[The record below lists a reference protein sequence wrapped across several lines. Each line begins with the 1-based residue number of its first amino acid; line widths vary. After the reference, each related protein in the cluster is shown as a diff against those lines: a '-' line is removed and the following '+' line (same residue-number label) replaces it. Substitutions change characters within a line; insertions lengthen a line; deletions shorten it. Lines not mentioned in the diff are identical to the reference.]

1 MRKILRVYSVLL
13 LLEIGNSEVFLFSNF
28 FLSAGVRQ
36 CASRESDAPDI
47 PCILVNSLVHERET
61 YADLPTHLLHCLP
74 WENMF
79 SFSSWPLLVDRPT
92 MRRTAMKYTHA
103 LLPYLE
109 PISYLIFMLPLIA
122 LSLAVLNL

>member
-1 MRKILRVYSVLL
+1 MRKLLWVYNVVL

-36 CASRESDAPDI
+36 CASRDPDAPDI
-47 PCILVNSLVHERET
+47 PCILLNSLVHEREI
-61 YADLPTHLLHCLP
+61 YADLPTHLLHYLP

-79 SFSSWPLLVDRPT
+79 TFSSWPLLVERPT
-92 MRRTAMKYTHA
+92 MQRTSMKYTHV

-109 PISYLIFMLPLIA
+109 PISYLIFVLPLIA
-122 LSLAVLNL
+122 LSSAVLNL